1 METEI
6 SKDPIFASE
15 CGEHIINLNWLS
27 HEKPLTCDRYQEVI
41 EILSERMI
49 KDTNHEKDL
58 LFLPFLDLIEKYL
71 DSISNIEFPAEIQEH
86 VDRMKQ
92 VITYTREKH
101 KAKERINVDFKL
113 FHELLKTIFD
123 EVEGIQTTMEDIPV
137 ENVNFQ

>member
-6 SKDPIFASE
+6 SKDLIFASE

-27 HEKPLTCDRYQEVI
+27 HEKPLTCDRYQEALEV
-41 EILSERMI
+41 LSERMI
-49 KDTNHEKDL
+49 KDTEHEKDL

-92 VITYTREKH
+92 VIIYTREKY
-101 KAKERINVDFKL
+101 KASERINIDFKL

-123 EVEGIQTTMEDIPV
+123 EVDGIQTIEI
-137 ENVNFQ
+137 